1 MPNIRFC
8 RHHAFLPL
16 LSFTAYNTRPRRV
29 RVPPPPP
36 LHLNREVHLG
46 YCGVSAGVSRGI
58 WWVKEATQTTIPR
71 MPWGPIKVSD
81 YSPFGGGGEKE
92 GLQLLLV
99 VVTAGGLL
107 PQDLKEKKLVEE
119 KENGKDAATNGK
131 VGAPPSASTPHAPP
145 PLTHALPGERRERR
159 PGS

>member
-1 MPNIRFC
+1 M
-8 RHHAFLPL
+8 
-16 LSFTAYNTRPRRV
+16 S
-29 RVPPPPP
+29 PPPPP

-99 VVTAGGLL
+99 VLTLTAGGLL

-145 PLTHALPGERRERR
+145 PLTHALPGKRRERR